1 MMTRVAFIALVLSL
15 LVPPQGWAQDS
26 TYTRIGD
33 CSARRAPAGMEYLN
47 AFMACEGYG
56 GWAVYTASTNQA
68 ERLAYG
74 DRGLVRQLSETPIR
88 STVGLASTAETIE
101 WRTRGRQP
109 YAVIARW
116 TARRGTTRLEEY
128 LVVSAL
134 DARNGACHLS
144 YIDVTEVSNAN
155 DVARRI
161 ADRTAPGFTCG
172 SRTPTRIGAS
182 EARQL
187 MAGR

>member
-1 MMTRVAFIALVLSL
+1 MISRVAFFALVLSL
-15 LVPPQGWAQDS
+15 LVPPQSWAQDS

-56 GWAVYTASTNQA
+56 GWAVYKGSTNQA

-74 DRGLVRQLSETPIR
+74 DRGLVRQLSQTPIR

-116 TARRGTTRLEEY
+116 TARRGPTRLEEY

-134 DARNGACHLS
+134 DARNGACHLA
-144 YIDVTEVSNAN
+144 YVDVTEVSNAN

-161 ADRTAPGFTCG
+161 ADRSAPGFTCG
-172 SRTPTRIGAS
+172 TQAPTRIGMS
-182 EARQL
+182 EARRL
-187 MAGR
+187 MAGG